1 VTERRTADDKSRQDA
16 GIMNLFGVRPRSSFF
31 ILLIICLLSPASVP
45 LAAQPAPGDMLAAV
59 NAARAGEGLPP
70 LAMNGWLTAAA
81 CRQAQDLAGRA
92 LHDVEALSHQGRDG
106 STLAVRLQEAGYAY
120 RTAAENL
127 AAGVADPQETV
138 RLWLASAGHRR
149 NLLNPAVRE
158 AGAAYLGPRLSPG
171 GNRQGPLD
179 VWVLVL
185 AAPSTPGGLAPPPPP
200 AAKNP
205 KDCAG

>member
-1 VTERRTADDKSRQDA
+1 MPLRRCALIVA
-16 GIMNLFGVRPRSSFF
+16 
-31 ILLIICLLSPASVP
+31 LL
-45 LAAQPAPGDMLAAV
+45 LAAAAPAVAAAPDALIAAV

-70 LAMNGWLTAAA
+70 LALNGRLTAAA

-92 LHDVEALSHQGRDG
+92 LHDVEALSHKGRDG

-127 AAGVADPQETV
+127 AAGVADPQETL